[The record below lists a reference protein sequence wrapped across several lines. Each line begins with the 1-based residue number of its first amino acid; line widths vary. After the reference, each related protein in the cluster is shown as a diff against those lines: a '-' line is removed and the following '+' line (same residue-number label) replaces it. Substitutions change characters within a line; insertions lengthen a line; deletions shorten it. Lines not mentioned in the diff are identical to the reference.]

1 MDAPKK
7 LLSNRKTTVF
17 YPSLVLKGA
26 FVWDQSG
33 MWIIRIMRESVCL
46 GAIRIPEYLEFHSGY
61 SAPRS
66 RITGIYSYSRI
77 SHTNAPL
84 VTSYYE
90 TIVNFVSSSTPFAT
104 VVQCTNREFKMLRR
118 QLQRKRHIKIELC
131 VKLSLLRLFHVDH
144 VVQNTRIALSLA
156 WYERFSCKKAKSER
170 FTAASSRCRQN
181 LKYENFTS

>member
-1 MDAPKK
+1 MDASRK
-7 LLSNRKTTVF
+7 LLSNRKTRVF
-17 YPSLVLKGA
+17 YTSLEIKGA

-33 MWIIRIMRESVCL
+33 KRILRIMRVSVCL
-46 GAIRIPEYLEFHSGY
+46 GAILILEYLEFHSGY

-66 RITGIYSYSRI
+66 RITGIF
-77 SHTNAPL
+77 HTNAPL

-104 VVQCTNREFKMLRR
+104 VVQCTNREFKMQRR

-131 VKLSLLRLFHVDH
+131 VKLSLLRLFHVDR

-156 WYERFSCKKAKSER
+156 WYERFSCQGKE
-170 FTAASSRCRQN
+170 
-181 LKYENFTS
+181 